1 MAQGIDIGKFDRPV
15 TIQSKTETK
24 DSFGKPTV
32 TLAEYKKAYASIEP
46 SENTE
51 QYSTDRQTVFSTF
64 KVQMHYLSGITNDM
78 VLYTRD
84 TLESFDIKSVMPV
97 DRRMFIEMIV
107 QKIIT

>member
-1 MAQGIDIGKFDRPV
+1 MGEIVDIGKFDKPV
-15 TIQSKTETK
+15 TIKRKTEVK

-32 TLAEYKKAYASIEP
+32 SLVDFKRAYALMEAASN
-46 SENTE
+46 SEE
-51 QYSTDRQTVFSTF
+51 FATDRQTVFSTF

-84 TLESFDIKSVMPV
+84 TLELFDIKSVLPV
-97 DRRMFIEMIV
+97 GRKMFIEMIV